1 MNAGMSARGRAALF
15 ALALVAATV
24 CAYLPALRGG
34 FVWDDDAYVTEN
46 EPLRST
52 AGLARIWLD
61 RRAEPQYYPLVHT
74 SYWLEYRLWGLDPH
88 GYHATNVLLHA
99 LGALLFW
106 RVLLLLEVPG
116 AWLGAL
122 LFALHPVQVESVA
135 WVTERKNVLATVFY
149 LAAALAYWRFRPPAD
164 DAPPAVPRRGA
175 YLLSLALFAAALLS
189 KSITCSLPAALL
201 VVVWWKRGRIAWRD
215 VRPLLPM
222 FALGLAAGMHTAYL
236 EKEHVGAAGPEWNLS
251 PVDRVLI
258 AGRAL
263 WFYAAKLVWPHP
275 LVFFYPRWTVDA
287 GAWWQWAFP
296 LGALVVAVVLWALR
310 ARIGRG
316 PLAALLLFAGTLVP
330 ALGFFDVY
338 PMRYSFVADHF
349 QYLATLAPLALVAAG
364 AVRLGAWVG
373 ADRRFA
379 GAAGLAAV
387 ALLGVLTWRQAHAYA
402 DARTLWVDTV
412 TKNPGSAAAQYNL
425 ALLLDEAGDTEGAIR
440 HYRASLAAKPDDA
453 DTHANLAA
461 ALREAGQPDE
471 AIREY
476 EEALRLDPGH
486 VTARYG
492 LAIVL
497 RGEGRYDEAIRQLK
511 TLLAQ
516 HPDQWLVRLQLGHTY
531 ATEGAFA
538 PARDEL
544 LAVVAAEPDSALA
557 HHTLGLVLLELG
569 DRDGAIRHLRE
580 AVRLAPGD
588 AAARETLTEV
598 LAGP

>member
-201 VVVWWKRGRIAWRD
+201 VVVWWKRGRIGWRD

-330 ALGFFDVY
+330 ARGFFDEY
-338 PMRYSFVADHF
+338 PMRYSCVADHF